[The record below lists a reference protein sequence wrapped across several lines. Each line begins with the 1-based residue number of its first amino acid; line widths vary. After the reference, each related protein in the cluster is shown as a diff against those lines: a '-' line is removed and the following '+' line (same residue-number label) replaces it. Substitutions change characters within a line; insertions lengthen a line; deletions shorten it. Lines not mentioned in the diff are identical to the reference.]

1 MEKKE
6 ALGDFLKRDLSVAIL
21 KLWNLEASAGVRKL
35 PDPVQNQVNH
45 LLCGKLDTYCLYL
58 MSNLANGV
66 VAPGVV
72 VRGVLLAVDQLLR
85 VEQLP
90 VGSSPLM
97 LWSVLH
103 PFID

>member
-1 MEKKE
+1 M
-6 ALGDFLKRDLSVAIL
+6 AIL

-97 LWSVLH
+97 LWSVFS
-103 PFID
+103 PFHRH